1 MSNFKESH
9 KLILNANKVCIDV
22 NGVLTFN
29 HLRDNR
35 IIRHSPV
42 SSYEL
47 NRAVFNNFADVV
59 AFRLMFMEGLN

>member
-9 KLILNANKVCIDV
+9 KLIESAKQICIDP
-22 NGVLTFN
+22 NGVLRFDHEEN
-29 HLRDNR
+29 NR
-35 IIRHSPV
+35 TIKYSPV

-59 AFRLMFMEGLN
+59 AFRIMFMEGLN